1 MYACATVWGSFSL
14 WLVCFQW
21 CFQCFLSH
29 KGLCEKSRFSL
40 QSYWLNYTAVA
51 VISQSSDCR
60 PTFSVP
66 CLGANHVCWR
76 PADSGPVAHP
86 NHAAADLPPADSPGS
101 RPGAG
106 SVYSGGKWQLCFP
119 AVPCGCCRPCTAT
132 ADFAAADSAS
142 AATRYV
148 LLFAFFSV
156 YCYLIKS
163 WSCPHKILSDIWTL
177 HNSDL
182 FTRQENWGI
191 NTRRN

>member
-1 MYACATVWGSFSL
+1 MYACATVWGGISL
-14 WLVCFQW
+14 RQVCFQW
-21 CFQCFLSH
+21 CFQRFLSH
-29 KGLCEKSRFSL
+29 KGLCETEKSRFSL
-40 QSYWLNYTAVA
+40 QSYWLNYTAFA
-51 VISQSSDCR
+51 MISQSSDCQ

-66 CLGANHVCWR
+66 CLGANHVCWW
-76 PADSGPVAHP
+76 PADSGPAAHP
-86 NHAAADLPPADSPGS
+86 NHAAADLPPADTPGS

-119 AVPCGCCRPCTAT
+119 AVPCGCCRPRAAT

-163 WSCPHKILSDIWTL
+163 WNSLKRLFVEILWNTL
-177 HNSDL
+177 WLSN
-182 FTRQENWGI
+182 I
-191 NTRRN
+191 Y